1 MGVRIPCL
9 PLQRGVST
17 EISGLGSR
25 DAGRTSCDVF
35 VSVVSM
41 KIRLQDKEGS
51 SIAAMVAP
59 EDLRRGDFVAVLSE
73 IVELP
78 SFLWTETIPS
88 GRSEL
93 VRVRRLPTEDR
104 APLKVKAIC
113 LPFIFVKLPSGQFQ
127 TIDVRLANLVR
138 LEKRYAKAVWKTLRT
153 TPSKP
158 GSAC

>member
-1 MGVRIPCL
+1 MNTRM
-9 PLQRGVST
+9 QN
-17 EISGLGSR
+17 R
-25 DAGRTSCDVF
+25 DGT
-35 VSVVSM
+35 
-41 KIRLQDKEGS
+41 

-104 APLKVKAIC
+104 APLKVRAIC
-113 LPFIFVKLPSGQFQ
+113 LPFVFVKLPSGQFQ
-127 TIDVRLANLVR
+127 TIDVRLASLVR
-138 LEKRYAKAVWKTLRT
+138 LEKAYAETVWKTLRT
-153 TPSKP
+153 PSK
-158 GSAC
+158 AIRAR